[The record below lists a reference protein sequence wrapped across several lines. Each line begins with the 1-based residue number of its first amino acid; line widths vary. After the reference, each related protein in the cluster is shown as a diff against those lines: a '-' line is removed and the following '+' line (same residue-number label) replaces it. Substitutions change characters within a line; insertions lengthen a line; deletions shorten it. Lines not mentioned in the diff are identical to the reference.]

1 MGLSKV
7 DQPASAAG
15 QALAGQARVDAP
27 ESQRG
32 ADNIS
37 AVATETSLQEPL
49 LRFILG
55 IAAEESAD
63 GPGAEIAPLLAAA
76 PELNFGRLAAEPA
89 PRVFVSGWG
98 EVAGVLMY
106 RQTVPGRDTWQAV
119 VAARDERALRDLL
132 LGCPGRGS
140 GVLFLCQ
147 RWMLAAVRDLFTG
160 KELPERVGY
169 YATPGT
175 FVPSGTAQARR
186 PGGPSYAVRALGD
199 GLYEVVVPEHAD
211 ADADA
216 DAVRTATA
224 DALAD
229 GRAALALSLRAD
241 RSGTIAVFEA
251 LGYRPLYRLAV
262 FAGARRG
269 ALRADA
275 SDRDAR
281 MAGPQLAAKDTPA
294 VQRLRAL
301 REPAARRAE
310 ASFVAEGPT
319 LVRRAIHDRLPV
331 EAVLCL
337 NAFAAAPE
345 GREIADL
352 CGREGIACYR
362 CSDGLMG
369 TITSTRPLPA
379 VMAAVHFRLG
389 DVGMLR
395 LPRSSVLLVAE
406 NLQNPDN
413 LGMVLRTAD
422 GAGAGAV
429 VVTEDGVDPLH
440 KNCVRAA
447 RGAVGRIPLYSC
459 ADLPGWLGELSRS
472 GFASL
477 GATAHA
483 DADLYAQTLDLP
495 LAFVVGNEET
505 GLRPETLAAC
515 TSRVRIPMAPGQSS
529 LNVGVAAGVL
539 LFEFVRRSGRR

>member
-1 MGLSKV
+1 V
-7 DQPASAAG
+7 AA
-15 QALAGQARVDAP
+15 
-27 ESQRG
+27 
-32 ADNIS
+32 
-37 AVATETSLQEPL
+37 ETSFTEPL
-49 LRFILG
+49 LRFILDV
-55 IAAEESAD
+55 AAEETAD
-63 GPGAEIAPLLAAA
+63 GHAAELASLLAAV
-76 PELNFGRLAAEPA
+76 PELNAGRPAAEPA

-98 EVAGVLMY
+98 EVSGVLLY
-106 RQTVPGRDTWQAV
+106 RETAPGRDGWQAV

-132 LGCPGRGS
+132 LGFPGRG
-140 GVLFLCQ
+140 GGTLFLGG

-160 KELPERVGY
+160 KELAE
-169 YATPGT
+169 
-175 FVPSGTAQARR
+175 
-186 PGGPSYAVRALGD
+186 
-199 GLYEVVVPEHAD
+199 
-211 ADADA
+211 
-216 DAVRTATA
+216 
-224 DALAD
+224 LA
-229 GRAALALSLRAD
+229 
-241 RSGTIAVFEA
+241 
-251 LGYRPLYRLAV
+251 GYRPLYRLAV
-262 FAGARRG
+262 FAGSRRG
-269 ALRADA
+269 ARYADG

-281 MAGPQLAAKDTPA
+281 TVAPQLAGKDTPA

-319 LVRRAIHDRLPV
+319 LVQRALRDALPV
-331 EAVLCL
+331 EAILCL

-345 GREIADL
+345 GREIAAA
-352 CGREGIACYR
+352 CARAAVPCYR

-369 TITSTRPLPA
+369 TVTSTRPLPA
-379 VMAAVHFRLG
+379 VIAAVHFRLD

-395 LPRSSVLLVAE
+395 LPRSSVLLITE

-447 RGAVGRIPLYSC
+447 RGAVGRIPLYRC
-459 ADLPGWLGELSRS
+459 ADLPGWLGELSRQ
-472 GFASL
+472 GFATL

-483 DADLYAQTLDLP
+483 DADLFAKPLDLP

-505 GLRPETLAAC
+505 GLRPPTLAAC
-515 TSRVRIPMAPGQSS
+515 TGRVRIPMAPGQSS

-539 LFEFVRRSGRR
+539 LFEFVRRSGRQ

>member
-1 MGLSKV
+1 MK
-7 DQPASAAG
+7 
-15 QALAGQARVDAP
+15 P
-27 ESQRG
+27 ETQCG
-32 ADNIS
+32 ADNIA
-37 AVATETSLQEPL
+37 AVATETSFQEPL

-55 IAAEESAD
+55 IAAQDSAD
-63 GPGAEIAPLLAAA
+63 GPGAEAASLLAAA
-76 PELNFGRLAAEPA
+76 PELNFGPPAAERA

-106 RQTVPGRDTWQAV
+106 RDTAPGRDNWQAV

-132 LGCPGRGS
+132 LAFPGRGS

-147 RWMLAAVRDLFTG
+147 RWMLATVRDLFTG
-160 KELPERVGY
+160 KELPERAGY

-175 FVPSGTAQARR
+175 LVPSGTAPTRR
-186 PGGPSYAVRALGD
+186 PGGRSSAVRALGD
-199 GLYEVVVPEHAD
+199 GLYEVVAPEHGE
-211 ADADA
+211 ADA

-224 DALAD
+224 DALAG
-229 GRAALALSLRAD
+229 GRAALALSLGAD

-269 ALRADA
+269 ALRADG

-281 MAGPQLAAKDTPA
+281 MAGPQVAAKDTPA

-301 REPAARRAE
+301 REPAVRRAE

-319 LVRRAIHDRLPV
+319 LVRRAMQDKLPV

-345 GREIADL
+345 GREIADA

-369 TITSTRPLPA
+369 TITSSRPLPA

-389 DVGMLR
+389 DVGVLR
-395 LPRSSVLLVAE
+395 PPRSSILLVAE

>member
-1 MGLSKV
+1 M
-7 DQPASAAG
+7 AA
-15 QALAGQARVDAP
+15 
-27 ESQRG
+27 
-32 ADNIS
+32 
-37 AVATETSLQEPL
+37 ETSFTEPL
-49 LRFILG
+49 LRFILD
-55 IAAEESAD
+55 IAAEETAD
-63 GPGAEIAPLLAAA
+63 GHAAELASLLAAV
-76 PELNFGRLAAEPA
+76 PELNAGRPAPEPA
-89 PRVFVSGWG
+89 PRVFASGWG
-98 EVAGVLMY
+98 EVSGVLLY
-106 RQTVPGRDTWQAV
+106 RETAPGRDGWQAV

-132 LGCPGRGS
+132 LGFPGRGS
-140 GVLFLCQ
+140 GTLFLCG

-160 KELPERVGY
+160 KELPE
-169 YATPGT
+169 
-175 FVPSGTAQARR
+175 
-186 PGGPSYAVRALGD
+186 
-199 GLYEVVVPEHAD
+199 
-211 ADADA
+211 
-216 DAVRTATA
+216 
-224 DALAD
+224 LA
-229 GRAALALSLRAD
+229 
-241 RSGTIAVFEA
+241 
-251 LGYRPLYRLAV
+251 GYRPLYRLAV
-262 FAGARRG
+262 FAGSRRG
-269 ALRADA
+269 ARYADG

-281 MAGPQLAAKDTPA
+281 TAAPPGPQLAGKDTSA

-319 LVRRAIHDRLPV
+319 IVQRALRDALPV

-337 NAFAAAPE
+337 NAFAAAPA
-345 GREIADL
+345 GREIADA
-352 CGREGIACYR
+352 CGRLGIACYR

-369 TITSTRPLPA
+369 TVTSTRPLPA
-379 VMAAVHFRLG
+379 VIAAVHFRLD

-395 LPRSSVLLVAE
+395 LPRSSVLLITE

-447 RGAVGRIPLYSC
+447 RGAVGRIPLYRC
-459 ADLPGWLGELSRS
+459 ADLPGWLGELSRQ
-472 GFASL
+472 GFATL

-483 DADLYAQTLDLP
+483 DADLFAKPLDLP

-505 GLRPETLAAC
+505 GLRPPTLAAC

-539 LFEFVRRSGRR
+539 LFEFVRRSGRQ

>member
-1 MGLSKV
+1 V
-7 DQPASAAG
+7 AA
-15 QALAGQARVDAP
+15 
-27 ESQRG
+27 
-32 ADNIS
+32 
-37 AVATETSLQEPL
+37 ETSFTEPL
-49 LRFILG
+49 LRFILD
-55 IAAEESAD
+55 IAGKETAAGLGAD
-63 GPGAEIAPLLAAA
+63 VASLLDI
-76 PELNFGRLAAEPA
+76 GQSPA
-89 PRVFVSGWG
+89 PPGPRAFVSGWG
-98 EVAGVLMY
+98 EVSGVLVY
-106 RQTVPGRDTWQAV
+106 RETAPGRDDWQAV

-132 LGCPGRGS
+132 LAFPGRGN
-140 GVLFLCQ
+140 GALLLAEG
-147 RWMLAAVRDLFTG
+147 WMLAPVRDLFTG
-160 KELPERVGY
+160 KELPD
-169 YATPGT
+169 
-175 FVPSGTAQARR
+175 
-186 PGGPSYAVRALGD
+186 RA
-199 GLYEVVVPEHAD
+199 GLP
-211 ADADA
+211 
-216 DAVRTATA
+216 
-224 DALAD
+224 
-229 GRAALALSLRAD
+229 
-241 RSGTIAVFEA
+241 
-251 LGYRPLYRLAV
+251 V

-269 ALRADA
+269 ARRSDGP
-275 SDRDAR
+275 DRDAR

-319 LVRRAIHDRLPV
+319 LVQRALHDRLPV

-345 GREIADL
+345 GREIAAA
-352 CGREGIACYR
+352 CARAAVPCYR

-369 TITSTRPLPA
+369 TVTSTRPLPP
-379 VMAAVHFRLG
+379 VIAAVHFRLD

-395 LPRSSVLLVAE
+395 PPRSSVLLIAE

-429 VVTEDGVDPLH
+429 VVTGDGTDPLH

-459 ADLPGWLGELSRS
+459 ADLPAWLGDLSRQ
-472 GFASL
+472 GFATL

-483 DADLYAQTLDLP
+483 DADLYAQSLDLP

-505 GLRPETLAAC
+505 GLRSQTLAAC
-515 TSRVRIPMAPGQSS
+515 TTRVRIPMAPGQSS

-539 LFEFVRRSGRR
+539 LFEFVRRTGHQ